1 MKKFDNILEFVIRW
15 ILIVLMAVIV
25 LDVVWQ
31 VLTRF
36 VLNDPSSFTEELAIF
51 LLIWISLLGS
61 AYALRKKAH
70 LGIDI
75 LSNYVSEK
83 QKKVLDIIINSI
95 VILICLLVF
104 VVGGIRLMYITLKLN
119 QISPALQ
126 IKMGYIYSV
135 LPLTGLLMIYYSVA
149 AIFNNKAEE
158 NEVVEDI

>member
-1 MKKFDNILEFVIRW
+1 MKKFDHILDIIIKWV
-15 ILIVLMAVIV
+15 LIILMAVMV

-75 LSNYVSEK
+75 LSGYVSEK
-83 QKKVLDIIINSI
+83 NKIVLDIIINII
-95 VILICLLVF
+95 VILVCLLVF
-104 VVGGIRLMYITLKLN
+104 VIGGIRLMYITLKLN

-135 LPLTGLLMIYYSVA
+135 LPLTGILMIYYSVSE
-149 AIFNNKAEE
+149 IFNKKP
-158 NEVVEDI
+158 VETEDHGDI

>member
-1 MKKFDNILEFVIRW
+1 MKKFDHILDIIIKWV
-15 ILIVLMAVIV
+15 LIILMAVMV

-36 VLNDPSSFTEELAIF
+36 VMNDPSSFTEELAIF

-70 LGIDI
+70 LGIDL
-75 LSNYVSEK
+75 LSHYVSEK
-83 QKKVLDIIINSI
+83 QKDMLDIVINII
-95 VILICLLVF
+95 VILVCLLVF
-104 VVGGIRLMYITLKLN
+104 VIGGIRLMYITLKLN

-135 LPLTGLLMIYYSVA
+135 LPLTGILMIYYSVI
-149 AIFNNKAEE
+149 AIFNREPDNP
-158 NEVVEDI
+158 EDTQDI